1 MGKVMSCPKCGNGV
15 PISAKKILEG
25 TAICENCGYTITEEF
40 IRDRGTSSVARMS
53 AKTSAKQ

>member
-1 MGKVMSCPKCGNGV
+1 MSCPKCGNGV